1 MNGVIPASLFSHPS
15 LKDLDL
21 SQNEFTGKFLLY
33 PSISPSLED
42 IDVSFNKLHG
52 PVPKLLS
59 KFVGLYRLD
68 LSSNNLSGTVD
79 LSFIKDY
86 KELHYL
92 SLSNNKLSVVEE
104 EGNHSYVEYPAI
116 RVLGLAACNLSYVPK
131 FLLHQRPRTVND
143 LDLSNNN
150 IGGQIPDWIWGSG
163 QQQFSLNLSH
173 NLLTSVDTNLSSRLI
188 FYLDLNSNKIKGAVP
203 LPPSRIRRLGYSNNH
218 FNSSIMPEFWSR
230 ISSIKSLSLANNNLT
245 GEVSH
250 LIYNATDVKI
260 LDLSFNRFSGLIPPC
275 LLKDNNRLG
284 MLNLRGNNFHGS
296 LPQEINQDCALQII
310 DLNGNKLEG
319 KLPVYLINCQRL
331 QVLDLGN
338 NLIVDTYPEW
348 LGALPLLKVLVLKSN
363 GFHGPIDNSGMNK
376 QNHPFFAELQVL
388 DLSSNSFNGSIP
400 TQFLKQLKAMMV
412 VSSETSSWYVEIL
425 PMSPASSPGGQVYRP
440 YYRDSVTVTLKGQ
453 ETTLV
458 QKYFRSSCTSI
469 SPETI
474 SRVSSPVK
482 SVT

>member
-1 MNGVIPASLFSHPS
+1 
-15 LKDLDL
+15 
-21 SQNEFTGKFLLY
+21 
-33 PSISPSLED
+33 
-42 IDVSFNKLHG
+42 
-52 PVPKLLS
+52 
-59 KFVGLYRLD
+59 
-68 LSSNNLSGTVD
+68 
-79 LSFIKDY
+79 
-86 KELHYL
+86 
-92 SLSNNKLSVVEE
+92 
-104 EGNHSYVEYPAI
+104 
-116 RVLGLAACNLSYVPK
+116 
-131 FLLHQRPRTVND
+131 
-143 LDLSNNN
+143 
-150 IGGQIPDWIWGSG
+150 
-163 QQQFSLNLSH
+163 
-173 NLLTSVDTNLSSRLI
+173 
-188 FYLDLNSNKIKGAVP
+188 
-203 LPPSRIRRLGYSNNH
+203 
-218 FNSSIMPEFWSR
+218 
-230 ISSIKSLSLANNNLT
+230 
-245 GEVSH
+245 
-250 LIYNATDVKI
+250 
-260 LDLSFNRFSGLIPPC
+260 
-275 LLKDNNRLG
+275 